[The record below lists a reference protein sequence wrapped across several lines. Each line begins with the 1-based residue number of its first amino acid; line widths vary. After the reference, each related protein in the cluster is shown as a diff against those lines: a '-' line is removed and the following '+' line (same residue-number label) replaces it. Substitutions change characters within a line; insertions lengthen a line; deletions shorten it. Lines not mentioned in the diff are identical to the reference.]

1 MTLLNHTTQEK
12 HKPHELASFIQKTER
27 YLDEVVG
34 HGNDQQL
41 FIASYLQGHF
51 AVVAGQS
58 QVKQMTQV
66 AQLAGLMDTSLTA
79 AFDNNELVADD
90 QQQVLSLWQTLQS
103 R

>member
-1 MTLLNHTTQEK
+1 MTLLNQKTEAHQQSD
-12 HKPHELASFIQKTER
+12 ELTCFIHRTER

-34 HGNDQQL
+34 HGNDQEL

-58 QVKQMTQV
+58 QVQNMTQV
-66 AQLAGLMDTSLTA
+66 AQLSGLMHTSLTM

-90 QQQVLSLWQTLQS
+90 QQQVLGLWHRLQS
-103 R
+103 S

>member
-1 MTLLNHTTQEK
+1 MTLSKQQQNELTT
-12 HKPHELASFIQKTER
+12 FIQKTER
-27 YLDEVVG
+27 YLDNVVE
-34 HGNDQQL
+34 HGDDQEL

-58 QVKQMTQV
+58 QVQQMTQV
-66 AQLAGLMDTSLTA
+66 TQLAELMDTSLSS
-79 AFDNNELVADD
+79 AFSNQELIADD